1 MVGRTGS
8 AAVVHVAKGA
18 GSAGCAGMPELPM
31 GTVVLGALGG
41 LGMAAESLEHWEH
54 WGCPCGQGCWE
65 HWGGL
70 ERSRGTGSSG
80 IFHVSKG
87 TGSTVKPYHRNKGT
101 GSCGMVGE
109 ILEYW
114 EHWDIPWGQGC
125 WEHWDGWG
133 CLGTLFI
140 VGTELAHTAN
150 IAGSTG
156 RAGADGEHRACS
168 HGQGC

>member
-41 LGMAAESLEHWEH
+41 LGMAAESLEHW
-54 WGCPCGQGCWE
+54 GCPCGQGCWE

-87 TGSTVKPYHRNKGT
+87 TVSTVKPYCRNKGT
-101 GSCGMVGE
+101 GSCGMVEE

-140 VGTELAHTAN
+140 VGTDVAHRAN
-150 IAGSTG
+150 IAARIG
-156 RAGADGEHRACS
+156 RAEADGKHRACS